1 MEKKK
6 ILPVVIAVVLMA
18 LIIVGAVGVK
28 LYEKY
33 SYSKETMDLSR
44 YYGIEKEGQVPII
57 LADVVAEEKAANID
71 GNDYLPL
78 SFVQEQLNSR
88 FYYDVNEKLLLY
100 TTALDLYEIP
110 LDSTAYTVSGEAAE
124 HTCPIF
130 VLQDEVPYVSLS
142 FMENF
147 SNFIC
152 NVYEAPHRLQIYTEN
167 VTHQT
172 AVIQKA
178 TAVRYQGGIKSDILE
193 QQDAGSQVTV
203 LEEMENWSKV
213 ETADAVIGYVENKR
227 LEAAEDQAVEV
238 PISYVIPEY
247 TSIHKDYKINMAWHQ
262 VTNAA
267 ANDGVEGLLANTKAV
282 NTISPTWFFLNDNAG
297 NFTSIASQTYVDAMH
312 ARGIEVWAL
321 IDNFT
326 NDVDIAQILGTT
338 TNRKNLISQ
347 LVGTVTAMGIDGI
360 NIDFEQVPESAGN
373 DYVQFL
379 RELSISCRKNQIV
392 LSVDN
397 YVPTGYTAHYDR
409 KEQGTVVDYVV
420 IMGYDEH
427 YAGSAE
433 AGSVASIGYVQ
444 QGIENTVS
452 AVPQEKVI
460 NAVPFYTR
468 LWKWGESL
476 TSEALSMS
484 AAANYLAQY
493 GAAASWDETTCQDY
507 ATFEADG
514 VTYQIWLENAKS
526 LEAKLQVMSAY
537 QLGGIAEW
545 KLGLETPDV
554 WTLIENYVKN
564 EAAMDPVISD
574 ETAAVQNAENTGDT
588 GEQTDTVD
596 EQAPLE
602 EIVTE

>member
-6 ILPVVIAVVLMA
+6 ILPAVIAVVLMA

-88 FYYDVNEKLLLY
+88 FYYDMNEKLLLY

-110 LDSTAYTVSGEAAE
+110 LDSTTYTVSGEAAE

-247 TSIHKDYKINMAWHQ
+247 TSIHKDYKINMVWHQ

-347 LVGTVTAMGIDGI
+347 LVGTVTVM
-360 NIDFEQVPESAGN
+360 
-373 DYVQFL
+373 
-379 RELSISCRKNQIV
+379 
-392 LSVDN
+392 
-397 YVPTGYTAHYDR
+397 
-409 KEQGTVVDYVV
+409 
-420 IMGYDEH
+420 
-427 YAGSAE
+427 
-433 AGSVASIGYVQ
+433 ASILTLSRFRKVRVTIMCSFYA
-444 QGIENTVS
+444 NFPS
-452 AVPQEKVI
+452 AVGRIRSCFRLIIMYRQAIQRIMTEKSRE
-460 NAVPFYTR
+460 R
-468 LWKWGESL
+468 L
-476 TSEALSMS
+476 
-484 AAANYLAQY
+484 
-493 GAAASWDETTCQDY
+493 
-507 ATFEADG
+507 
-514 VTYQIWLENAKS
+514 
-526 LEAKLQVMSAY
+526 
-537 QLGGIAEW
+537 
-545 KLGLETPDV
+545 
-554 WTLIENYVKN
+554 
-564 EAAMDPVISD
+564 
-574 ETAAVQNAENTGDT
+574 
-588 GEQTDTVD
+588 
-596 EQAPLE
+596 
-602 EIVTE
+602 

>member
-1 MEKKK
+1 
-6 ILPVVIAVVLMA
+6 
-18 LIIVGAVGVK
+18 
-28 LYEKY
+28 
-33 SYSKETMDLSR
+33 
-44 YYGIEKEGQVPII
+44 
-57 LADVVAEEKAANID
+57 
-71 GNDYLPL
+71 
-78 SFVQEQLNSR
+78 
-88 FYYDVNEKLLLY
+88 
-100 TTALDLYEIP
+100 
-110 LDSTAYTVSGEAAE
+110 
-124 HTCPIF
+124 
-130 VLQDEVPYVSLS
+130 
-142 FMENF
+142 
-147 SNFIC
+147 
-152 NVYEAPHRLQIYTEN
+152 
-167 VTHQT
+167 
-172 AVIQKA
+172 
-178 TAVRYQGGIKSDILE
+178 
-193 QQDAGSQVTV
+193 
-203 LEEMENWSKV
+203 
-213 ETADAVIGYVENKR
+213 
-227 LEAAEDQAVEV
+227 
-238 PISYVIPEY
+238 
-247 TSIHKDYKINMAWHQ
+247 
-262 VTNAA
+262 
-267 ANDGVEGLLANTKAV
+267 
-282 NTISPTWFFLNDNAG
+282 
-297 NFTSIASQTYVDAMH
+297 
-312 ARGIEVWAL
+312 
-321 IDNFT
+321 
-326 NDVDIAQILGTT
+326 
-338 TNRKNLISQ
+338 
-347 LVGTVTAMGIDGI
+347 MGIDGI

-444 QGIENTVS
+444 QGIENSVS

-493 GAAASWDETTCQDY
+493 GVAASWDETTCQDY

-564 EAAMDPVISD
+564 EAAIDPVIPD
-574 ETAAVQNAENTGDT
+574 ETAAVQNTENT
-588 GEQTDTVD
+588 GEQTDTAD